1 MRAPSDA
8 ALVADVHRAGR
19 LAGRLWRV
27 GQDVTFS
34 SIDGYD
40 GPPVA
45 STLPVGSTVTTGAM
59 QLPAFFAGLL
69 PEGETRRRSLARAL
83 HIAEDDELGLLVHLG
98 ADTVGDVQI
107 VPEGEPLPEDGGDG
121 IVDLAGV
128 RFADL
133 WLPED
138 RSHRSAVAGVQ
149 PKVSTTS
156 RSVHGGRA
164 GHVILKLS
172 PDEAWHGVLE
182 NERLFMRG
190 ARDAGLAAPAVSIVT
205 DRDGVRALAVER
217 FDRSRRDGRLVRH
230 AQEDAS
236 QVLGIRPSE
245 KYDPDARTVI
255 GALAARCT
263 APQVAVRD
271 LVHRMLYSYAVGD
284 NDLHAKNL
292 SIGED
297 PATGVWSVTPA
308 YDVLHTWPY
317 EGDHRFHPAVR
328 DRVHDTVTRRH
339 WLALAADVGL
349 PARVVERLCGQVT
362 GAVGALVER
371 LDADLLGMP
380 EVWVRDVRRRIGK
393 RVRDLEG

>member
-1 MRAPSDA
+1 VSAPEDA
-8 ALVADVHRAGR
+8 VLVADVHKAGV
-19 LAGRLWRV
+19 LAARLWRV
-27 GQDVTFS
+27 GQEVTFAS
-34 SIDGYD
+34 VEGYA

-45 STLPVGSTVTTGAM
+45 STLPVGSSVTTGAM
-59 QLPAFFAGLL
+59 QVPPFFAGLL

-83 HIAEDDELGLLVHLG
+83 HLAEDDELGLLVHLG
-98 ADTVGDVQI
+98 ADTVGDVQV
-107 VPEGEPLPEDGGDG
+107 VPSGEPLPTDDVP
-121 IVDLAGV
+121 IDLAGV

-138 RSHRSAVAGVQ
+138 RGRRAAIAGVQ
-149 PKVSTTS
+149 PKVSATS
-156 RSVHGGRA
+156 RSIVGGRA
-164 GHVILKLS
+164 GRVILKLS
-172 PDEAWHGVLE
+172 PDDAWYGVLE
-182 NERLFMRG
+182 NEQLFMRA
-190 ARDAGLAAPAVSIVT
+190 ARDAGLAAPPVAIVT

-217 FDRSRRDGRLVRH
+217 FDRSRRGGRLVRH

-255 GALAARCT
+255 AALASRCT
-263 APQVAVRD
+263 APQVATRD

-328 DRVHDTVTRRH
+328 DRLHDTVTRRH

-349 PARVVERLCGQVT
+349 PSRVVERLCDRVT
-362 GAVGALVER
+362 GAVGGLSER

-380 EVWVRDVRRRIGK
+380 EVWVRDVRRRIVK